1 MAVVLPAA
9 LLIAACAPPPAPG
22 TVRAITFPVK
32 GGASYTDTYSAPRSG
47 GRAHAGQ
54 DLMAPKLQPALAA
67 TAGTV
72 IWMRY
77 DNASVSGNMLKIKDA
92 EGWVYSYV
100 HINNDTPGTDDGLAT
115 RDQAFP
121 PEIVVGATVTA
132 GQVVAYV
139 GDSGNAES
147 SSPHLHFEIAAP
159 DGTSINAYASLQ
171 AATVV
176 P

>member
-1 MAVVLPAA
+1 M
-9 LLIAACAPPPAPG
+9 G
-22 TVRAITFPVK
+22 TVRAITFPVQ

-54 DLMAPKLQPALAA
+54 DLMAPKMRPIVAA
-67 TAGTV
+67 TAGKV
-72 IWMRY
+72 SWLRF
-77 DNASVSGNMLKIKDA
+77 DNASVSGNLLQIKDD

-121 PEIVVGATVTA
+121 PEIVIGATVTV
-132 GQVVAYV
+132 GQVIGYV

-147 SSPHLHFEIAAP
+147 SGSHLHFEIKAP
-159 DGTSINAYASLQ
+159 DGTTINPYASLQ
-171 AATVV
+171 AAPVI